1 MDSDIVLP
9 GRGPDCVVLKI
20 FLVDD
25 SAPVRERIEA
35 MLASIPCLQVIG
47 QAADADA
54 AVRGILDGQPDIVVL
69 DLKLGE
75 ASGFDVLRALREA
88 GSRAEVYMLSNFATP
103 AYRRRAE
110 QLGAQGFFD
119 KSTEFEHLRA
129 AIAALGA
136 E

>member
-1 MDSDIVLP
+1 M
-9 GRGPDCVVLKI
+9 LKI

-25 SAPVRERIEA
+25 SAPVRLRIEA
-35 MLASIPCLQVIG
+35 MLASVPSLQVIG
-47 QAADADA
+47 QAGDADTA
-54 AVRGILDGQPDIVVL
+54 LRGILDGAPDVVVL

-110 QLGAQGFFD
+110 QLGARGFFD

-129 AIAALGA
+129 AIAARSA

>member
-1 MDSDIVLP
+1 MHSDIALP
-9 GRGPDCVVLKI
+9 GRGPDCVVVKI

-25 SAPVRERIEA
+25 SAPVRARIEA
-35 MLASIPCLQVIG
+35 MLASIPCLEVIG

-54 AVRGILDGQPDIVVL
+54 AVRGILDGQPDVVVL

-110 QLGAQGFFD
+110 QLGARGFFD

-129 AIAALGA
+129 VIAARSA

>member
-1 MDSDIVLP
+1 M
-9 GRGPDCVVLKI
+9 LKI

-25 SAPVRERIEA
+25 SAPVRLRIEA
-35 MLASIPCLQVIG
+35 MLAAIPCLQVIG
-47 QAADADA
+47 QAGDAEA
-54 AVRGILDGQPDIVVL
+54 AVRGILDGQPDVVVL

-88 GSRAEVYMLSNFATP
+88 GSPAEVYMLSNFATP

-110 QLGAQGFFD
+110 QLGARGFFD

-129 AIAALGA
+129 AIAARIG

>member
-110 QLGAQGFFD
+110 QLGARGFFD

-129 AIAALGA
+129 VIAARSA